1 MEQDRKGSG
10 EGRAARRALFV
21 CLAMA
26 TLAVAAPPAGAAAKK
41 ASKPP
46 AKSLSAQ
53 VAEQRTQIRELT
65 ALVGAQQ
72 ALIDS
77 QRTRLAAQSD
87 QADSS
92 RAKLAALE
100 ARMAEMTRRL
110 AELES
115 QAGMPAWETELE
127 ERLKRVEADA
137 RKTPELPPDV
147 VSAGDFPGSIRIPGT
162 DAAVKFGGRIRTALV
177 LTLDPLGTD
186 DRFLTNSIP
195 VGADAASGEAKRTNI
210 SARASRLNVEFR
222 TPSGRGEVRAF
233 FEGDFNGTGN
243 AFRLRHAYAQYSGFI
258 IGQTWSTFSDPETD
272 LQDLDDEGVSS
283 ANITRQ
289 PLIRYWWRPA
299 EDMRAAVAIETPS
312 ASITGGEGVNVIPDL
327 VGRLYSGGKL
337 GGHLQFATVLRQVR
351 GEAVPGDVRSDIGW
365 GLSLSGVA
373 AFRVGSL
380 TDRAVF
386 QINGGEGIARYIND
400 LDSQGGQDAVFD
412 TTTGELYSLPALGL
426 YVAYEHTWKEWAAA
440 RDMNL
445 RSNLIWSWVGVD
457 NFDFQ
462 PPDAYRRTN
471 RVAANLI
478 LSPSD
483 RIDFGLE
490 YIWGERTNH
499 DGQSGH
505 ANQIQ
510 AVALIRF

>member
-1 MEQDRKGSG
+1 MEQDREGSG
-10 EGRAARRALFV
+10 EGRAARRALFF
-21 CLAMA
+21 CLTAA
-26 TLAVAAPPAGAAAKK
+26 ALAVAAPPVGAAAKK
-41 ASKPP
+41 SSRPP
-46 AKSLSAQ
+46 AKSVSAQ
-53 VAEQRTQIRELT
+53 VAEQRAQIRELT
-65 ALVGAQQ
+65 VLVQAQQ
-72 ALIDS
+72 AMIDS
-77 QRTRLAAQSD
+77 QRTRLAAQE
-87 QADSS
+87 DSS
-92 RAKLAALE
+92 QAKLAMLE
-100 ARMAEMTRRL
+100 AQLAVTTRRL

-115 QAGMPAWETELE
+115 QAGVADWGKDFE
-127 ERLKRVEADA
+127 ERLKRIEADG

-147 VSAGDFPGSIRIPGT
+147 VSAGDFPGSIRIPGS

-195 VGADAASGEAKRTNI
+195 VGAEATSGEAKRTNI

-222 TPSGRGEVRAF
+222 TPSGRTEVRAF

-243 AFRLRHAYAQYSGFI
+243 AFRLRHAYAQASGFI
-258 IGQTWSTFSDPETD
+258 LGQTWSTFSDPETD

-283 ANITRQ
+283 ENITRQ

-312 ASITGGEGVNVIPDL
+312 ASITGGEGVNVVPDL
-327 VGRLYSGGKL
+327 VGRIYAGRRL
-337 GGHLQFATVLRQVR
+337 GGHLQFASVLRQVR

-380 TDRAVF
+380 TDRVVF

-412 TTTGELYSLPALGL
+412 TSTGELYSLPALAW
-426 YVAYEHTWKEWAAA
+426 YVAYKHMWKEWTTP

-445 RSNLIWSWVGVD
+445 RSTLIWSRVGVD

-471 RVAANLI
+471 RVAANVI
-478 LSPSD
+478 VSPSQRVD
-483 RIDFGLE
+483 LGLE

-505 ANQIQ
+505 ANQVQ